1 MRSPDEPA
9 PDLADPADAAATAT
23 GLPMNPSP
31 NPKPGS
37 HPTPARHAAAA
48 PVEAHSSLLRMAVGD
63 QDLAVPIDAVREI
76 LEVGR
81 LTALPRTPDFVRGV
95 MNLRGAVVPVIDLA
109 ARVGQPPIT
118 IGRRSCV
125 VVVKAEPPPHL
136 GDDDASDADPHGHD
150 GPASDHAALVVG
162 LLVDAVFE
170 VFDAPASGI
179 EPVPVLGT
187 RIAAEFLRGMTR
199 ARGEVIGVLALERV
213 LAQQE
218 LSALIAG
225 HVPH

>member
-1 MRSPDEPA
+1 MKPSASPLVTHPVSGGATEP
-9 PDLADPADAAATAT
+9 PP
-23 GLPMNPSP
+23 
-31 NPKPGS
+31 
-37 HPTPARHAAAA
+37 
-48 PVEAHSSLLRMAVGD
+48 SLLRMAVGG
-63 QDLAVPIDAVREI
+63 QDLAVAIEDVREI

-109 ARVGQPPIT
+109 ARVGQPAIQ

-125 VVVKAEPPPHL
+125 VVVEAAPPATA
-136 GDDDASDADPHGHD
+136 DDGSAGPDEDPD
-150 GPASDHAALVVG
+150 SPANEGTTLVVG

-179 EPVPVLGT
+179 EPVPPLGT
-187 RIAAEFLRGMTR
+187 RIAPAFLRGMTR
-199 ARGEVIGVLALERV
+199 NHGEVIGVLALDRV

-218 LSALIAG
+218 LSALIAR
-225 HVPH
+225 HLPH

>member
-1 MRSPDEPA
+1 MNQTAPA
-9 PDLADPADAAATAT
+9 LSA
-23 GLPMNPSP
+23 
-31 NPKPGS
+31 
-37 HPTPARHAAAA
+37 PTPAAA
-48 PVEAHSSLLRMAVGD
+48 PAEALPALLRMAVGTESM
-63 QDLAVPIDAVREI
+63 AVPIDDVREI

-125 VVVKAEPPPHL
+125 VVVEAHAPVHDDL
-136 GDDDASDADPHGHD
+136 GTSPDTADRTDDGAPDHGQ
-150 GPASDHAALVVG
+150 SLVVG

-187 RIAAEFLRGMTR
+187 RIAASFLRGMTR
-199 ARGEVIGVLALERV
+199 AHGEVVGVLALERV
-213 LAQQE
+213 LAQHE
-218 LSALIAG
+218 LTALIAD
-225 HVPH
+225 HAPH